1 MNKLG
6 SQYYDALNKVKE
18 QLQDTIILKCS
29 KCNIPMEKDEDLG
42 NSVIYYCPHCG
53 NIKYIKK

>member
-42 NSVIYYCPHCG
+42 GSAIYYCPQCG